1 MALKVVH
8 VFHVHRKEITC
19 SVCRPKTSGA
29 HVAGFFFGK
38 HPFSFAA
45 DALDLS
51 AATELI
57 LQNLFLRYM
66 FPHVYRMALGLDMKK
81 VNGDQV
87 SHTTVLA
94 QWHWE

>member
-1 MALKVVH
+1 MVH
-8 VFHVHRKEITC
+8 VFQVHRKEITC
-19 SVCRPKTSGA
+19 SVCRPKAAGA
-29 HVAGFFFGK
+29 RVAVFFLFGK
-38 HPFSFAA
+38 HPFSFTA
-45 DALDLS
+45 DGLDFS

-57 LQNLFLRYM
+57 LQNMFLRYM
-66 FPHVYRMALGLDMKK
+66 FPHVYRMALGLEMKK